1 MELLHGKLDQV
12 PKEIDVVNAW
22 PMQSFRPATNTEKFK
37 EVLAALQ
44 SQKPDLGV
52 PSVWQDQACMRPVGR
67 FRSWKEHKSRN
78 LNTGIWCLIIV
89 LKLAWRSPLTG
100 GGFHLANTEL
110 QVERS
115 CAEPGVD
122 VKDGE
127 QNQGGRWDHLPHLL
141 LVHVVEFVVGHLV
154 HGVLHLLLDVGVLRQ
169 HSIDTLASVVPS
181 QQVRAPE
188 NDMPDNSS
196 RKWKIQ
202 TRYLK
207 CWTTVTAPATTRG
220 ARMQVKRMWMA

>member
-1 MELLHGKLDQV
+1 MVSLTRSRRRLMLWMPDQCKVLDRRQTKKNSKKCWLHCNHRNQTWEFPLSGKT
-12 PKEIDVVNAW
+12 
-22 PMQSFRPATNTEKFK
+22 RPACGLWGDLDHEKNTK
-37 EVLAALQ
+37 A
-44 SQKPDLGV
+44 G
-52 PSVWQDQACMRPVGR
+52 
-67 FRSWKEHKSRN
+67 
-78 LNTGIWCLIIV
+78 NTGIWCLIIV
-89 LKLAWRSPLTG
+89 LKLAWGSPLTG
-100 GGFHLANTEL
+100 GGFHLANTEF

-141 LVHVVEFVVGHLV
+141 LVHVVKFVVGHLM
-154 HGVLHLLLDVGVLRQ
+154 HDVLHLLLDVGVLRQ

-188 NDMPDNSS
+188 NDMPDNRS